1 MLPGC
6 QIAADIFARSGT
18 PVPPHESVADCAF
31 RRGRLDLPAN
41 FELAPVWRQ
50 IRAELSRAVGE
61 STYEIWLAPLE
72 AKGWDGRVLLLQ
84 APADT
89 ATWVAK
95 RYGRV
100 LETCA
105 QAVVG
110 PAARIAFAGDRGKS
124 DGARP
129 ARPDGEPE
137 EATTYRFNPRY
148 SFEQFIIGDSNR
160 LAHGAALAVA
170 EQPGGAY
177 NPLFLFSPPG
187 LGKTHLLHAI
197 ANYVFEFGGGATVR
211 YSTVET
217 FTNQF
222 ISALSSKS
230 IPRFKHAYRDV
241 DVLLLDDVQ
250 FLASKAKTE
259 EEFFH
264 TFNALYDAG
273 RQLVLTCD
281 RLPTHLLNVEERL
294 RERFGSGLVAELRP
308 PDFATRVAILR
319 KRAVLDEIWLADA
332 GVLELIA
339 QRVSTNIR
347 TLEGALIQIVAY
359 ASLTRR
365 PIDLELAAKVLDRIH
380 PSAEPA
386 GVSVDTIQQT
396 VAAHFGVTV
405 DELTSAVRTARVAWA
420 RQVAIHLAKALTGN
434 SLNDLGA
441 AFGGRNH
448 ATVAH
453 ACKRVEQR
461 VAGDR
466 DAAET
471 VQELEAVLRAG

>member
-1 MLPGC
+1 
-6 QIAADIFARSGT
+6 
-18 PVPPHESVADCAF
+18 
-31 RRGRLDLPAN
+31 LDLPAN
-41 FELAPVWRQ
+41 FELAPAWRE
-50 IRAELSRAVGE
+50 IRAELARAVGE

-72 AKGWDGRVLLLQ
+72 AKAWDGRVLLLQ

-100 LETCA
+100 LEACA

-110 PAARIAFAGDRGKS
+110 PAARISFAGERGKP
-124 DGARP
+124 P
-129 ARPDGEPE
+129 ADRASRANSHPE
-137 EATTYRFNPRY
+137 EEPTYSFNPRY
-148 SFEQFIIGDSNR
+148 SFEQFVIGDGNR
-160 LAHGAALAVA
+160 IAHAAALTVA
-170 EQPGGAY
+170 EQPGGSF
-177 NPLFLFSPPG
+177 NPLFLHSPPG

-197 ANYVFEFGGGATVR
+197 ANYVFAYGDGATVR

-217 FTNQF
+217 FTNEF
-222 ISALSSKS
+222 ISALTSRSVG
-230 IPRFKHAYRDV
+230 RFKHAYRDT

-264 TFNALYDAG
+264 TFNALYDTG

-281 RLPTHLLNVEERL
+281 RLPAHLVNVEERL
-294 RERFGSGLVAELRP
+294 RERFGSGLVAELEP
-308 PDFATRVAILR
+308 PDFATRLAILR
-319 KRAVLDEIWLADA
+319 KRADLDEITLSDG

-339 QRVSTNIR
+339 RRVSSNIR
-347 TLEGALIQIVAY
+347 ALEGALIQIVAY

-365 PIDLELAAKVLDRIH
+365 QIDLELATKVLDRMH

-386 GVSVDTIQQT
+386 GVSVATIQQT
-396 VAAHFGVTV
+396 VAAHFDVTV
-405 DELTSAVRTARVAWA
+405 EELVSPVRTARVAWA
-420 RQVAIHLAKALTGN
+420 RHVAIHLAKTLTDN
-434 SLNDLGA
+434 SLDQLGA

-448 ATVAH
+448 ATVLH
-453 ACKRVEQR
+453 ACKRVDKR
-461 VAGDR
+461 AADDR
-466 DAAET
+466 DAAQS

>member
-1 MLPGC
+1 
-6 QIAADIFARSGT
+6 
-18 PVPPHESVADCAF
+18 
-31 RRGRLDLPAN
+31 LDLPAN
-41 FELAPVWRQ
+41 FELAPAWRQ
-50 IRAELSRAVGE
+50 IRAELARSVGE

-72 AKGWDGRVLLLQ
+72 AKAWDGSVLLLQ

-100 LETCA
+100 LEACA

-110 PAARIAFAGDRGKS
+110 PAAQIAFAGDRG
-124 DGARP
+124 DAVAERP
-129 ARPDGEPE
+129 ARPGSDLEA
-137 EATTYRFNPRY
+137 ATTYSFNPRY
-148 SFEQFIIGDSNR
+148 SFEQFIIGDGNR
-160 LAHGAALAVA
+160 MAHAAALTVA
-170 EQPGGAY
+170 EQPGHAF
-177 NPLFLFSPPG
+177 NPLFLYSPPG

-197 ANYVFEFGGGATVR
+197 ANYVFAFGGGASVR

-222 ISALSSKS
+222 ISALTSKS
-230 IPRFKHAYRDV
+230 VARFKHAYRDT

-264 TFNALYDAG
+264 TFNALYDEG

-281 RLPTHLLNVEERL
+281 RLPAHLVNVEERL
-294 RERFGSGLVAELRP
+294 RERFGSGLVAELEP

-319 KRAVLDEIWLADA
+319 KRADLDEIALSDA

-339 QRVSTNIR
+339 RRVSSNIR
-347 TLEGALIQIVAY
+347 ALEGALIQVVAY

-365 PIDLELAAKVLDRIH
+365 PIDLELATTVLDRIH
-380 PSAEPA
+380 PSVEPT
-386 GVSVDTIQQT
+386 GVSVATIQQT
-396 VAAHFGVTV
+396 VAAHFDVTA
-405 DELTSAVRTARVAWA
+405 DELTSAIRTARVAWA
-420 RQVAIHLAKALTGN
+420 RQVAMHLAKALTDN
-434 SLNDLGA
+434 SLADLGA

-448 ATVAH
+448 ATVLH
-453 ACKRVEQR
+453 ACKRVDER
-461 VAGDR
+461 VADDR

-471 VQELEAVLRAG
+471 VRQLEAVLRAA